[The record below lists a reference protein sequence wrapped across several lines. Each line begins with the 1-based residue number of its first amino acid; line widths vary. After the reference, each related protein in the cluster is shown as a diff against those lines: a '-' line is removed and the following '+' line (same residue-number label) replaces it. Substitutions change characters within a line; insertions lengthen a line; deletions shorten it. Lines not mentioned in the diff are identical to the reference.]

1 MSDKRYEAN
10 IIRATAVEPAN
21 NLEVTSAPGVW
32 SLDEVMELQK
42 KNKWPTVGN
51 VTTDVTDVFSTFL
64 YEGDGTPQSINNGV
78 DLSGE
83 GGLVWIKVRTDS
95 GNHVLYDTERGAT
108 KGLYSN
114 DTSGEVTRS
123 GGLTSFNSNG
133 FSVGNFFWENG
144 TTPSDDFV
152 SWTFRQAPKFFDI
165 VTYTGNNGTQT
176 INHNL
181 GSVPGM
187 IIVKRLNDAGH
198 WGVKHRS
205 IPATKGMF
213 LNQTAATYTNS
224 TYWGDTEPTST
235 QFTVSL
241 TNSVDSAP
249 YVAYLFAHNDGDG
262 EFGPGQDEDIIKCGS
277 FSHNFNGAEVNLGFE
292 PQWILLKAKDQTN
305 NWYIFD
311 AMRGI
316 VTGGLS
322 GDGDAGLIANSSN
335 AENVTTWGVDLT
347 STGFIVY
354 GNNILSSGDAVYMA
368 IRRGPLAAPTDAT
381 KVFFVDSGTA
391 ANNVLST
398 GFNPDMSIVGRTT
411 GGSKYV
417 GARLTG
423 SSAYLFTDS
432 TAAEASYP
440 GWTWDESNQFKQG
453 MYNANNVSWTWKR
466 APSYFDVVAYTG
478 DGNAGRTVAHNL
490 GVAPEMIWIKGRTLY
505 GWVVYHKAIGNSK
518 IINLNDSYFAYTQAN
533 FNNTDPTS
541 SVFTLGSIA
550 GTNGSNKTFIAYLFA
565 TVAGVSKVGSY
576 TGSSSGVVTV
586 DCGFTSGAR
595 FVLIKRTDASGDWY
609 VYDSVRGIN
618 SSADDPYL
626 LLNTTD
632 AESTNTNNIEPHSS
646 GFQLTQQG
654 SNPISINGG
663 SYIFYAIA

>member
-1 MSDKRYEAN
+1 
-10 IIRATAVEPAN
+10 
-21 NLEVTSAPGVW
+21 
-32 SLDEVMELQK
+32 
-42 KNKWPTVGN
+42 
-51 VTTDVTDVFSTFL
+51 
-64 YEGDGTPQSINNGV
+64 
-78 DLSGE
+78 
-83 GGLVWIKVRTDS
+83 
-95 GNHVLYDTERGAT
+95 
-108 KGLYSN
+108 
-114 DTSGEVTRS
+114 
-123 GGLTSFNSNG
+123 
-133 FSVGNFFWENG
+133 
-144 TTPSDDFV
+144 
-152 SWTFRQAPKFFDI
+152 
-165 VTYTGNNGTQT
+165 
-176 INHNL
+176 
-181 GSVPGM
+181 
-187 IIVKRLNDAGH
+187 
-198 WGVKHRS
+198 
-205 IPATKGMF
+205 
-213 LNQTAATYTNS
+213 
-224 TYWGDTEPTST
+224 
-235 QFTVSL
+235 
-241 TNSVDSAP
+241 
-249 YVAYLFAHNDGDG
+249 
-262 EFGPGQDEDIIKCGS
+262 
-277 FSHNFNGAEVNLGFE
+277 
-292 PQWILLKAKDQTN
+292 
-305 NWYIFD
+305 
-311 AMRGI
+311 
-316 VTGGLS
+316 
-322 GDGDAGLIANSSN
+322 
-335 AENVTTWGVDLT
+335 
-347 STGFIVY
+347 
-354 GNNILSSGDAVYMA
+354 MA

-490 GVAPEMIWIKGRTLY
+490 GVAPEMIWIKGRTLC